1 MFALLVF
8 LLSTDLKPN
17 AELFLPEKNPFIRK
31 YASASM
37 QSFSK
42 GGERERVDETQMAR
56 EWVRWGGG
64 EGGTRVR
71 ETRQDYYWQA
81 SNSHQE

>member
-31 YASASM
+31 YASASL
-37 QSFSK
+37 QSVQQ
-42 GGERERVDETQMAR
+42 GGKERE
-56 EWVRWGGG
+56 
-64 EGGTRVR
+64 
-71 ETRQDYYWQA
+71 
-81 SNSHQE
+81 